1 MGCPQVCA
9 GATLQCSF
17 GAAPTVLN
25 VLPQNRTLTSGMPAA
40 NIMDH
45 IPLLNRQPV
54 DPRRPADPAAGRDAR
69 AGRQWHAD
77 LHLGRGDQDQRAGTG
92 ADADSLSAAWPM
104 RA

>member
-45 IPLLNRQPV
+45 IPLLNIPTFGLCQS
-54 DPRRPADPAAGRDAR
+54 PANP
-69 AGRQWHAD
+69 WWPPPPPPP
-77 LHLGRGDQDQRAGTG
+77 
-92 ADADSLSAAWPM
+92 SAY
-104 RA
+104 

>member
-45 IPLLNRQPV
+45 IPLLNIP
-54 DPRRPADPAAGRDAR
+54 PSASAR
-69 AGRQWHAD
+69 ARPTPWWPPPPPPP
-77 LHLGRGDQDQRAGTG
+77 
-92 ADADSLSAAWPM
+92 SAY
-104 RA
+104 